1 MVEVLFGVLLE
12 GLKLWNSKE
21 STKYLD
27 EVLALKQSW
36 LDEYNKP
43 RNQRSN
49 ANLDDIE
56 LRLQL
61 ISKTFID
68 SSKLLERKG

>member
-1 MVEVLFGVLLE
+1 MVEVLFGVLLQ

-21 STKYLD
+21 SAKYLD
-27 EVLALKQSW
+27 EVIKLQKDW

-43 RNQRSN
+43 RNLRSN

-61 ISKTFID
+61 ISKHFIT
-68 SSKLLERKG
+68 SFGKPNP

>member
-61 ISKTFID
+61 ISKVFIE
-68 SSKLLERKG
+68 SSRLLEKK

>member
-1 MVEVLFGVLLE
+1 MVAVLFEVLVQ

-27 EVLALKQSW
+27 EVMKLQKEW
-36 LDEYNKP
+36 LDEYQKP
-43 RNQRSN
+43 REIRSN

-56 LRLQL
+56 QQL
-61 ISKTFID
+61 HIICKQFVNPPGSKNP
-68 SSKLLERKG
+68 

>member
-1 MVEVLFGVLLE
+1 MIEVLFGVLLQ

-27 EVLALKQSW
+27 EVLKLQEAW
-36 LDEYNKP
+36 LEEYNKP
-43 RNQRSN
+43 RDKRSN

-56 LRLQL
+56 LRLE
-61 ISKTFID
+61 IIGKHFATSPGKPNA
-68 SSKLLERKG
+68 